1 MTRVTALHLV
11 RTDVADVWTRPQ
23 QADLDEYADQADLD
37 EQDSARATQV
47 VRAEPVLMTGRDA
60 RWAHVVAPWQP
71 SSLDPR
77 GYPGW
82 VRVTDVA
89 PDPVLVLPQPPRP
102 AIPWSGEALLEEAR
116 AHLGTA
122 YVWGGTS
129 PGALDCS
136 GLVHLA
142 ARSLGVVVPRDA
154 HDQQAVTTPVALGAE
169 TAGDL
174 YFFARADEPAHH
186 VGLVVRPGVMLHA
199 PQRGAV
205 VVEEGLD
212 DDRRATLTAVGRLEA
227 AV

>member
-1 MTRVTALHLV
+1 MRVA
-11 RTDVADVWTRPQ
+11 
-23 QADLDEYADQADLD
+23 
-37 EQDSARATQV
+37 
-47 VRAEPVLMTGRDA
+47 
-60 RWAHVVAPWQP
+60 
-71 SSLDPR
+71 
-77 GYPGW
+77 
-82 VRVTDVA
+82 DVA